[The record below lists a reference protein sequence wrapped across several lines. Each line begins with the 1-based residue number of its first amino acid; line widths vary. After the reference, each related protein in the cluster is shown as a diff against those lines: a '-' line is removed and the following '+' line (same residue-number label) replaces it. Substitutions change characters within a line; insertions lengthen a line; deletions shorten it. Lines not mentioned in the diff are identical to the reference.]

1 MSEFTR
7 ETLIRYAD
15 PTNKAFGPTVRHLA
29 AYTLTLLD
37 RAERAERELAEAE
50 GAIRNI
56 RSKVLSMKTGEPRE
70 VLWNLLKYAERWQS
84 CDPAVRRA
92 LDRKGEG

>member
-37 RAERAERELAEAE
+37 RAERAERELREAE
-50 GAIRNI
+50 EAIGTIINRADSQTPEPFKS
-56 RSKVLSMKTGEPRE
+56 RARQLLSEE
-70 VLWNLLKYAERWQS
+70 F
-84 CDPAVRRA
+84 PAVRRA

>member
-37 RAERAERELAEAE
+37 RAERAERELREAE
-50 GAIRNI
+50 EATR
-56 RSKVLSMKTGEPRE
+56 
-70 VLWNLLKYAERWQS
+70 LLVS
-84 CDPAVRRA
+84 DCIDRA